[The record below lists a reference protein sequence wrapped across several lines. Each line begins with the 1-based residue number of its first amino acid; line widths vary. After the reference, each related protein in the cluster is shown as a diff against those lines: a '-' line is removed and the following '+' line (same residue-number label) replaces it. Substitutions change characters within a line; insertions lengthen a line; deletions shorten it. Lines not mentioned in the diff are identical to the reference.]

1 MNNCNF
7 VGRIASDIALKDV
20 GSTKLAIFS
29 IAVEEHRKDKEGNK
43 KKRVDFFEFE
53 AWDTGAITIH
63 KMCQKGDMVAVQCC
77 ARQQKW
83 TDSEGKSKQKVNFRM
98 QSFKVFHGKEPSDEK

>member
-7 VGRIASDIALKDV
+7 VGRFTADPEIRDV
-20 GSTKLAIFS
+20 GNTQLVTFFL
-29 IAVEEHRKDKEGNK
+29 AVEEYRRDKEGNK

-53 AWDTGAITIH
+53 AWDSGGTTIY
-63 KMCQKGDMVAVQCC
+63 KFCKKGDMIAIHSC

-83 TDSEGKSKQKVNFRM
+83 VNSEGKSIQKTNFRV
-98 QSFKVFHGKEPSDEK
+98 QSFKLLCGKENRND

>member
-7 VGRIASDIALKDV
+7 VGRLAADPEIRDV
-20 GSTKLAIFS
+20 GSTKLATFS
-29 IAVEEHRKDKEGNK
+29 LAVEEYRKDKEGNK

-53 AWDTGAITIH
+53 AWDTGASTIH
-63 KMCQKGDMVAVQCC
+63 KICKKGDMMAIHAS

-83 TDSEGKSKQKVNFRM
+83 TNSVGENKQKVNFRV
-98 QSFKVFHGKEPSDEK
+98 QSFKVFHGKEHIDD